1 MSKNNLTNTIL
12 DKVPSDVKKRV
23 IELFNNVKKDSEF
36 ELSFYN
42 FGNKYLSLEKYK
54 NFMLFLKKRYS
65 NVETENTL
73 DLNYTDNE
81 KTYRITLNENINDTL
96 KSFYK
101 YNNYVTL
108 KTLIKKSKTDKDE
121 FVM

>member
-54 NFMLFLKKRYS
+54 NVMLFLKKRYS